1 MNRDLEDKLQI
12 TQRKSLET
20 AEKTQSIFHT
30 IGALYLAITIVI
42 VIIRYMNASS
52 VETDINDSDV
62 ISNIVLILSGAIVCL
77 IFYVMGNYLYYN
89 LAVKAYTLEFLYNN
103 SCCITDMN
111 TNVIRLNNNM
121 IDGINTICYGQNR
134 YSANK
139 EGDKYGR

>member
-42 VIIRYMNASS
+42 VIIRYMNTSS

-89 LAVKAYTLEFLYNN
+89 LAVKAYTLEFVYNN

-121 IDGINTICYGQNR
+121 IDGINTICSGQNR

>member
-89 LAVKAYTLEFLYNN
+89 LAVKAYTLEFVYNN
-103 SCCITDMN
+103 SCCITDMD

-121 IDGINTICYGQNR
+121 IDGINTICSGQNR

>member
-121 IDGINTICYGQNR
+121 IDGINTICSGQNR